1 MSVKNKI
8 VFAADKTGTNI
19 TSPYVAETT
28 TGINFEEDQQDIIKN
43 TGGVQSLADQVE
55 RLEAMQKQLEIQEEA
70 IKEKKKQIQYISG
83 EVIPTMMSDMGLA
96 ELKLHDGSHLK
107 VSTSYR
113 ATITEAN
120 KEAAFNWLREN
131 GLGDIIKNEISVSFG
146 RNEDNKAADYAE
158 LAKGQGFQP
167 TQKMK
172 VEPMT
177 LKALVRERIEAGKE
191 MPTEIFGV
199 FSENKTTI
207 KRSK

>member
-1 MSVKNKI
+1 MTI
-8 VFAADKTGTNI
+8 D
-19 TSPYVAETT
+19 
-28 TGINFEEDQQDIIKN
+28 FEKDQQDAMKKTEGI
-43 TGGVQSLADQVE
+43 QSLADQVQ
-55 RLEAMQKQLEIQEEA
+55 RLESMQQQLEIQEDA
-70 IKEKKKQIQYISG
+70 IKEKKKQIQHISG
-83 EVIPTMMSDMGLA
+83 EVIPTMMSEMGLA

-120 KEAAFNWLREN
+120 REAAFNWLRSN

-158 LAKGQGFQP
+158 LAKSSGFQP

-177 LKALVRERIEAGKE
+177 LKALVRERLESGKE

-199 FSENKTTI
+199 FTENKTTI

>member
-1 MSVKNKI
+1 MSIKQQIKFKDTI
-8 VFAADKTGTNI
+8 D
-19 TSPYVAETT
+19 
-28 TGINFEEDQQDIIKN
+28 FEKDQQDAMKK
-43 TGGVQSLADQVE
+43 TGNIQSLADQVE
-55 RLEAMQKQLEIQEEA
+55 ALEFVIRNIEGAEENL
-70 IKEKKKQIQYISG
+70 KDLKKKRDHISG
-83 EVIPTMMSDMGLA
+83 EVIPTMMSEMGLA

-107 VSTSYR
+107 VSTTYR

-120 KEAAFNWLREN
+120 KETAFNWLRNN

-146 RNEDNKAADYAE
+146 RNEDNKAADYAD

-207 KRSK
+207 KRNK

>member
-1 MSVKNKI
+1 MI
-8 VFAADKTGTNI
+8 D
-19 TSPYVAETT
+19 
-28 TGINFEEDQQDIIKN
+28 FEKDQQDAIKKTDN
-43 TGGVQSLADQVE
+43 IQSLADQVE
-55 RLEAMQKQLEIQEEA
+55 RLEGVMTTIEKAEENL
-70 IKEKKKQIQYISG
+70 KLLKKNRDHISG
-83 EVIPTMMSDMGLA
+83 EVIPTMMSEMGFA
-96 ELKLHDGSHLK
+96 ELKLNDGSFLK
-107 VSTSYR
+107 VSTSYK
-113 ATITEAN
+113 AHISEAN
-120 KEAAFNWLREN
+120 KEAAYNWLRNN

-146 RNEDNKAADYAE
+146 RNEDNKAAEYAN

-207 KRSK
+207 KRNK

>member
-1 MSVKNKI
+1 MATTNK
-8 VFAADKTGTNI
+8 DGKTYLEEN
-19 TSPYVAETT
+19 ETA
-28 TGINFEEDQQDIIKN
+28 TGINFEADQQDAMKKTSNI
-43 TGGVQSLADQVE
+43 QSLADQVE
-55 RLEAMQKQLEIQEEA
+55 RLEAMQQQLEIQEDA
-70 IKEKKKQIQYISG
+70 IKEKKKQIQHISG
-83 EVIPTMMSDMGLA
+83 EVIPTMMSEMGLA

-120 KEAAFNWLREN
+120 KEAAYNWLREN

-158 LAKGQGFQP
+158 LAKSNGFQP

>member
-1 MSVKNKI
+1 MSVKQQIK
-8 VFAADKTGTNI
+8 FKD
-19 TSPYVAETT
+19 E
-28 TGINFEEDQQDIIKN
+28 INFEEDQQDAMKK
-43 TGGVQSLADQVE
+43 TGNIQSLADQVE
-55 RLEAMQKQLEIQEEA
+55 RLEDFDFSIKKTEEQL
-70 IKEKKKQIQYISG
+70 KELKKRRDHVSG
-83 EVIPTMMSDMGLA
+83 EVIPTMMSEMGLA

-107 VSTSYR
+107 VSTSYK
-113 ATITEAN
+113 AHISEAN
-120 KEAAFNWLREN
+120 KEMAYNWLREN

-158 LAKGQGFQP
+158 LAKSNGFQP

-207 KRSK
+207 KRNK

>member
-1 MSVKNKI
+1 M
-8 VFAADKTGTNI
+8 T
-19 TSPYVAETT
+19 
-28 TGINFEEDQQDIIKN
+28 INFEEDQQDAMKKTENI
-43 TGGVQSLADQVE
+43 QSLADQVE
-55 RLEAMQKQLEIQEEA
+55 RLEGVLKRIELSENNL
-70 IKEKKKQIQYISG
+70 KELKKEHQRISG
-83 EVIPTMMSDMGLA
+83 EVIPTMMSEMGLA

-113 ATITEAN
+113 ASITEAN
-120 KEAAFNWLREN
+120 KEMAFNWLRDN
-131 GLGDIIKNEISVSFG
+131 GLGDIIKNEILVSFG
-146 RNEDNKAADYAE
+146 RNEDNKAASYAE

-207 KRSK
+207 KRNK

>member
-1 MSVKNKI
+1 M
-8 VFAADKTGTNI
+8 T
-19 TSPYVAETT
+19 
-28 TGINFEEDQQDIIKN
+28 INFEQDQQDAMSKTENI
-43 TGGVQSLADQVE
+43 QSLADQVE
-55 RLEAMQKQLEIQEEA
+55 RLEGLLSRIEMSEDNLKNLK
-70 IKEKKKQIQYISG
+70 KEYQRISG
-83 EVIPTMMSDMGLA
+83 EVIPTMMSEMGLS
-96 ELKLHDGSHLK
+96 ELKLQDGSHLK
-107 VSTSYR
+107 VATSYR

-120 KEAAFNWLREN
+120 KEAAFNWLRNN

-146 RNEDNKAADYAE
+146 KSEDNKAADYAE

-207 KRSK
+207 KRNK

>member
-1 MSVKNKI
+1 M
-8 VFAADKTGTNI
+8 T
-19 TSPYVAETT
+19 
-28 TGINFEEDQQDIIKN
+28 INFEADQQDAMKKTENI
-43 TGGVQSLADQVE
+43 QSLADQVE
-55 RLEAMQKQLEIQEEA
+55 KLEELQSRLQTQEQ
-70 IKEKKKQIQYISG
+70 IMKDTKKQIERLSG
-83 EVIPTMMSDMGLA
+83 EVIPTMMSEMGLA
-96 ELKLHDGSHLK
+96 ELKLQDGSHLK

-120 KEAAFNWLREN
+120 KEAAFNWLRNN

-146 RNEDNKAADYAE
+146 RNEDNKAATYAE

-191 MPTEIFGV
+191 MPTEIFGI

-207 KRSK
+207 KRNK